1 MNVYHDLN
9 NLPAFNNAVITIG
22 SFDGVHQGHQKI
34 LEQVKALS
42 KVKNG
47 ESVVITFHPHPR
59 LVIYP
64 NDTSL
69 QLITTIEEKIAL
81 LRKYEVDNLVV
92 VPFSKTFSQLK
103 ADEYIEQFLLDK
115 FHPVAIVIGYDH
127 HFGAN
132 RQGDINYLRWYA
144 EIGQYEVHEIS
155 KQEIDELAIS
165 SSKIR
170 KALLSSQIKKATQL
184 LGHYFTLTGTV
195 VHGQKIGTKIG
206 FPTANLEI
214 NDAHKLIPPDG
225 IYAVYVHHQQQRY
238 KGMLYIGK
246 RPSVGKKLDRTIEV
260 NIFNFSK
267 NIYGDRLT
275 LELVDFVREDQK
287 FESLDQLSQQ
297 LELDEKHTIDC
308 LQYEESL
315 TTKALT
321 ARQPEVA
328 VIILNYNGKDYLE
341 QFLPALLKT
350 TYPNYQIYV
359 ADNGSSDT
367 SYDLIQT
374 QYPQVFWIDLKE
386 NHGFAQGYNLALQQ
400 VKADYYVLLNS
411 DVEVTPNWIAPIIEL
426 MERDRTVAACQP
438 KILAFNQKN
447 YFEYAG
453 AAGGWLDRLGYPFCR
468 GRIFQKLERDKGQ
481 YDTTQEIFWASGAAM
496 FIRANLFHDIGGFD
510 GSYFA
515 HLEEIDLCWRLK
527 RAGYK
532 IMVRPKSVVYHVGGG
547 TLSYE
552 NPQKTYL
559 NFRNSL
565 FTLVKNESISKLI
578 WLIPLR
584 LLLDGLAGVMFLMKG
599 QFKNTGAIVKAHWH
613 FFPKI
618 IALLAQRKI
627 VLEYIK
633 KTSISKTPNQTA
645 QLNGSIVWQYYIQ
658 RKRYFKN
665 LTTK

>member
-214 NDAHKLIPPDG
+214 NDAYKLIPPDA
-225 IYAVYVHHQQQRY
+225 Y
-238 KGMLYIGK
+238 
-246 RPSVGKKLDRTIEV
+246 T
-260 NIFNFSK
+260 
-267 NIYGDRLT
+267 
-275 LELVDFVREDQK
+275 
-287 FESLDQLSQQ
+287 
-297 LELDEKHTIDC
+297 
-308 LQYEESL
+308 
-315 TTKALT
+315 
-321 ARQPEVA
+321 
-328 VIILNYNGKDYLE
+328 
-341 QFLPALLKT
+341 
-350 TYPNYQIYV
+350 
-359 ADNGSSDT
+359 
-367 SYDLIQT
+367 
-374 QYPQVFWIDLKE
+374 
-386 NHGFAQGYNLALQQ
+386 
-400 VKADYYVLLNS
+400 
-411 DVEVTPNWIAPIIEL
+411 
-426 MERDRTVAACQP
+426 
-438 KILAFNQKN
+438 
-447 YFEYAG
+447 
-453 AAGGWLDRLGYPFCR
+453 
-468 GRIFQKLERDKGQ
+468 
-481 YDTTQEIFWASGAAM
+481 
-496 FIRANLFHDIGGFD
+496 
-510 GSYFA
+510 
-515 HLEEIDLCWRLK
+515 
-527 RAGYK
+527 
-532 IMVRPKSVVYHVGGG
+532 
-547 TLSYE
+547 
-552 NPQKTYL
+552 
-559 NFRNSL
+559 L
-565 FTLVKNESISKLI
+565 FTC
-578 WLIPLR
+578 
-584 LLLDGLAGVMFLMKG
+584 
-599 QFKNTGAIVKAHWH
+599 
-613 FFPKI
+613 I
-618 IALLAQRKI
+618 INSNATK
-627 VLEYIK
+627 ECS
-633 KTSISKTPNQTA
+633 TSANVQA
-645 QLNGSIVWQYYIQ
+645 
-658 RKRYFKN
+658 
-665 LTTK
+665 